1 MNIFENESLLEQ
13 YLADVYRLKNVIRY
27 NTRNKIKDESVA
39 EHSFYV
45 ALFAL
50 KICDTFKID
59 DDIKQQCLI
68 KALLHD
74 MPEIELNDITHN
86 VKEAL
91 NLRPFLKQYE
101 DKYFEQKYNQYY
113 KLMTVNNKLVDAIV
127 IFADG
132 LSVYQYSL
140 NEVNLGNSSNDM
152 GEILEESK
160 DRINKLYLHLK
171 DVLHELKENKHE

>member
-1 MNIFENESLLEQ
+1 
-13 YLADVYRLKNVIRY
+13 
-27 NTRNKIKDESVA
+27 
-39 EHSFYV
+39 
-45 ALFAL
+45 
-50 KICDTFKID
+50 
-59 DDIKQQCLI
+59 
-68 KALLHD
+68 
-74 MPEIELNDITHN
+74 
-86 VKEAL
+86 
-91 NLRPFLKQYE
+91 
-101 DKYFEQKYNQYY
+101 
-113 KLMTVNNKLVDAIV
+113 MTVNNKLVDAIV